1 MTHTNHYCKPQSAI
15 SDIEVDHIELEGRTM
30 LAVPGHTKRAKYEF
44 GTLTHFAYKVEDR
57 WAAVTTC
64 QLLIKLFRIDLCARS
79 HSVVV
84 AVL

>member
-1 MTHTNHYCKPQSAI
+1 MLRVCNDAHKHYCTPQSAI

-57 WAAVTTC
+57 
-64 QLLIKLFRIDLCARS
+64 
-79 HSVVV
+79 
-84 AVL
+84 